1 MEKSTPIGLAG
12 GLVLVFGAIMLGDG
26 WTTFFDPVSL
36 IIVWGGTAAGLLV
49 TFTLD
54 EVKRVVPLVKDL
66 FGFQAPDYAALAEQ
80 LTDFARTARRDGPLA
95 LDARVGEAEDP
106 VLRSALEMAVDGV
119 GPGPAQAALQ
129 TQSAE
134 AASGPLLL
142 VKLLNKAGMYAPAF
156 GMVGT
161 LIGLIQMLQ
170 NLDDPSAIGPAMA
183 VAMITTFW
191 GALLAN
197 LIFLPMAGKV
207 QGQAQA
213 RAKAHEMIRVG
224 AAGILEGESPG
235 ALGQRL
241 RLYTGAPAPAAE
253 AAAPA
258 PLRRAA

>member
-1 MEKSTPIGLAG
+1 MEKSTPIGLVAG
-12 GLVLVFGAIMLGDG
+12 FVLVFGAILMGDG
-26 WTTFFDPVSL
+26 WTTFFDPKSL
-36 IIVWGGTAAGLLV
+36 LIVVGGTMAGVLV

-54 EVKRVVPLVKDL
+54 EVKSAVPLVKGL
-66 FGFQAPDYAALAEQ
+66 FGFQPPDYVALADR
-80 LTDFARTARRDGPLA
+80 LTDAARTARRDGPLA
-95 LDARVGEAEDP
+95 LDALVADAEDP

-119 GPGPAQAALQ
+119 AADKAEAALR

-134 AASGPLLL
+134 AASGRILL

-197 LIFLPMAGKV
+197 LVFLPMAGKV
-207 QGQAQA
+207 QGQAAAQ
-213 RAKAHEMIRVG
+213 AKAHEMTRV
-224 AAGILEGESPG
+224 AAAAFLTGESPG
-235 ALGQRL
+235 ALAQRL
-241 RLYTGAPAPAAE
+241 RLYTGAEPE
-253 AAAPA
+253 AQAAPT